1 MMLVRVAVCFVLSAT
16 LCSTALTAQEI
27 QGTLRRSDGAP
38 APGVVVLA
46 EDVRDGRVVGRTVTG
61 EAGTYRVAVTTDSLR
76 IRALRIGQQPQVLG
90 FVRLQSGARFELSQT
105 LDDVPVMLT
114 RLAARVDSRCEVRPD
129 GAALVAQLFAQAR
142 TALLAS
148 QLVSSDGRPRT
159 RYRLLREE
167 WTPNE
172 QKLTSSFAADFV
184 SDSLRPFQSVPAD
197 SLASAGYVAR
207 QRDGST
213 AYRAPD
219 ADLLVDDRFLSLYCL
234 HLVEGSEDRAEWIG
248 VGFKPA
254 RLRRGIV
261 EVEGTLWLDRATN
274 ELRRVEYGYVGLD
287 PAAGRTKPGGWVEYS
302 RLSSGVWFVSR
313 WEIRMPRV
321 AQHVVASARDL
332 VAHQSVL
339 GVHRIGGEVLEVSL
353 NGRTRYT
360 AGATDVVTETGA
372 IMQGP
377 AELHVDASS
386 CTDVL
391 DASTLVYG
399 TVRGA
404 GGRALAGAAV
414 RVVWNDPRA
423 ASPSVPETARAG
435 AGTVTVLTDSSGVYR
450 ACGVP
455 RDRVVDVQFSA
466 ASHQSAAV
474 TLRAGITR
482 QVANVDF
489 MLAFAAPAAADGAT
503 AQLDIAGAMQ
513 AVDSGLAA
521 GVSSVVT
528 RNAPRAVAASSAVLR
543 VVDAARQPVSAA
555 RVEMPDGSVRASD
568 DAGIVLLR
576 DTSALTLPVVV
587 QRIGFQPYRG
597 VATRANVYA
606 PFVVQIEA
614 LPRQIAAIETEA
626 TRPPTMLYVVDADS
640 IPIPYAM
647 VTLGNNAPRAAD
659 STGRVLLGSED
670 RLTMDARAQRIGYR
684 PYNGKLT
691 RTGID
696 KPFTLVLE
704 HAGNQLGAVRT
715 IAPRHTMLS
724 RTGFYDRMTQVK
736 RGAILGEFISPEE
749 LDLRLVGG
757 SVANVLYGRQ
767 YVTVMSGQLYGRGNC
782 RMQVLVDGKRTEG
795 NSIGVPGNEVM
806 AIEIY
811 PSTAN
816 APAELIPLTL
826 RGSCGIVA
834 IWTGPRR

>member
-1 MMLVRVAVCFVLSAT
+1 MRIRAAVYSVLSAA
-16 LCSTALTAQEI
+16 LCSTTLSAQEI

-46 EDVRDGRVVGRTVTG
+46 EDVRDGRVIGRTVTG
-61 EAGTYRVAVTTDSLR
+61 EAGTYRVVVTTDSLR
-76 IRALRIGQQPQVLG
+76 VRALRIGQQPQVLG
-90 FVRLQSGARFELSQT
+90 VVRLQSGARYEMSRT
-105 LDDVPVMLT
+105 LEDSPVMIS
-114 RLAARVDSRCEVRPD
+114 RLASRVDSRCEVRPD

-148 QLVSSDGRPRT
+148 QLVSADGRPRT
-159 RYRLLREE
+159 HYRLIREE
-167 WTPNE
+167 WKANE
-172 QKLTSSFAADFV
+172 QEFVSSFAADFV

-197 SLASAGYVAR
+197 SLATAGYVAR

-213 AYRAPD
+213 VYRAPD
-219 ADLLVDDRFLSLYCL
+219 ADLLVDDRFLSLYCV
-234 HLVEGSEDRAEWIG
+234 HLVEGSEDRDEWIG

-254 RLRRGIV
+254 RMRRGIV

-274 ELRRVEYGYVGLD
+274 ELQRVEYGYVGLD

-321 AQHVVASARDL
+321 AQHVVATARDL
-332 VAHQSVL
+332 VAHQTVL
-339 GVHRIGGEVLEVSL
+339 GVHRIAGEVLDVSL
-353 NGRTRYT
+353 NGRMRYT
-360 AGATDVVTETGA
+360 VGTTDVVTETGA

-377 AELHVDASS
+377 IELNVDASL
-386 CTDVL
+386 CTNAP

-399 TVRGA
+399 TVRGV
-404 GGRALAGAAV
+404 GGGTLANAAVHVVWRGASRAHRPSATGAADAYRDSTTV
-414 RVVWNDPRA
+414 R
-423 ASPSVPETARAG
+423 
-435 AGTVTVLTDSSGVYR
+435 TDSLGVYR
-450 ACGVP
+450 VCGVP
-455 RDRVVDVQFSA
+455 PDRVVDVQFSA
-466 ASHQSAAV
+466 DAHQSAAL
-474 TLRAGITR
+474 TLRAGPTR
-482 QVANVDF
+482 HVANVDL
-489 MLAFAAPAAADGAT
+489 MLAPTASVAAENLSAQVDLSGAV
-503 AQLDIAGAMQ
+503 Q

-521 GVSSVVT
+521 VVSGVLTRDPPRPALAAVT
-528 RNAPRAVAASSAVLR
+528 LLR
-543 VVDAARQPVSAA
+543 VVDEARQPVSSA
-555 RVEMPDGSVRASD
+555 RVEMPDGSVRATD
-568 DAGIVLLR
+568 EVGILAMR
-576 DTSALTLPVVV
+576 DTSALTLPVFV
-587 QRIGFQPYRG
+587 QRIGFQQYRG
-597 VATRANVYA
+597 VATRANTSS

-614 LPRQIAAIETEA
+614 LPRQIAAVETEA
-626 TRPPTMLYVVDADS
+626 TRPPTMLFVVDADS

-647 VTLGNNAPRAAD
+647 VTLGGNAARAAD
-659 STGRVLLGSED
+659 STGRLLLGSDD
-670 RLTMDARAQRIGYR
+670 RLSIDARAQRIGYR
-684 PYNGKLT
+684 PYNGKVV
-691 RTGID
+691 RNGID

-715 IAPRHTMLS
+715 IAPRNTPLS
-724 RTGFYDRMTQVK
+724 RTGFYDRMTQVR
-736 RGAILGEFISPEE
+736 RGAILGEFILPEE

-767 YVTVMSGQLYGRGNC
+767 YVTVVSGQLYGRGNC

-834 IWTGPRR
+834 VWTGPRR